1 MFIVLSPEYV
11 VPSGASCVVCHAPPF
26 PSISHEL
33 EKNYELFVRIQQ
45 RELRGDA
52 VAYPQRLGDKVV
64 VVVLLLL
71 LTSVKFLNI
80 FDGQDEFGKRCQRV
94 LVKKRCCVRKVIQ
107 TSETSNSE
115 GSGVPLDVVLKTV
128 VHLCPH

>member
-1 MFIVLSPEYV
+1 M
-11 VPSGASCVVCHAPPF
+11 CHAPPF

-64 VVVLLLL
+64 VVVLLLV
-71 LTSVKFLNI
+71 LTSVKFLNN

-115 GSGVPLDVVLKTV
+115 GSGGVPLDVVLKTV
-128 VHLCPH
+128 VHIALINYP

>member
-1 MFIVLSPEYV
+1 M
-11 VPSGASCVVCHAPPF
+11 CHAPPF

-64 VVVLLLL
+64 VVVLLLV
-71 LTSVKFLNI
+71 LTSVKFLNN

-128 VHLCPH
+128 VHIALINYP